1 VIWLKQKSRCNI
13 PVLALTLWW
22 VFLSVPVWGVGLGKI
37 SLLSS
42 LNEPLR
48 AKITLDNS
56 GQLRPSDVRVQL
68 ASKAIF
74 DELGVAWSYNLDD
87 LDVAIV
93 SERGGPLSVASDLGS
108 LGIELTS
115 KTAIVEPFLNF
126 VIEFEW
132 PNGRLVRE
140 YTVLLDPPVLVAP
153 MLVKGDSPQLSRP
166 APASSQTPSDSSPQS
181 NFKEAWTQS
190 GDTLWEI
197 ALANRPDRGTS
208 VQEMMLA
215 IQDRNPDAF
224 INQNIN
230 RLKAGYRLTMPTAE
244 DLAQLNFRDAVLEV
258 ADQNQSGL
266 GPTTGALVAQS
277 AQAVPAAEK
286 KSLGNSSSDDA
297 SLGVGGELVLIADAE
312 DDPIPKVSSDQSTM
326 ASELMRVSSALATAE
341 SEGEALK
348 GRLAALESQLAAVT
362 SAITVKDQQL
372 AMLQRQLQD
381 TPRGAAPAETNV
393 LFTPISLGLIMAVV
407 LLLVG
412 LLFMS
417 ARYQRLA
424 RALRAAPAAQSPDL
438 DRSVALSQSIVAT
451 DLAVKEA
458 PIVEAEAEGKAP
470 HVSEAL
476 ETASP
481 SVPEDAASGSIA
493 DNALEK
499 ENSAVQEAALRD
511 NITPIEAQNSED
523 QPEIDIDIE
532 IEDLSEDLDAL
543 DLDSLVELDDLDN
556 LDQLEEAAADDA
568 EIGLDGVGD
577 ALLEDE
583 DPASMLDLARAYI
596 DMGETASAKKLLNRV
611 KIVGL
616 STEVQEAEQML
627 ASLSPD

>member
-1 VIWLKQKSRCNI
+1 
-13 PVLALTLWW
+13 
-22 VFLSVPVWGVGLGKI
+22 
-37 SLLSS
+37 
-42 LNEPLR
+42 
-48 AKITLDNS
+48 
-56 GQLRPSDVRVQL
+56 
-68 ASKAIF
+68 
-74 DELGVAWSYNLDD
+74 
-87 LDVAIV
+87 
-93 SERGGPLSVASDLGS
+93 
-108 LGIELTS
+108 
-115 KTAIVEPFLNF
+115 
-126 VIEFEW
+126 
-132 PNGRLVRE
+132 
-140 YTVLLDPPVLVAP
+140 
-153 MLVKGDSPQLSRP
+153 
-166 APASSQTPSDSSPQS
+166 
-181 NFKEAWTQS
+181 
-190 GDTLWEI
+190 
-197 ALANRPDRGTS
+197 
-208 VQEMMLA
+208 
-215 IQDRNPDAF
+215 
-224 INQNIN
+224 
-230 RLKAGYRLTMPTAE
+230 
-244 DLAQLNFRDAVLEV
+244 
-258 ADQNQSGL
+258 
-266 GPTTGALVAQS
+266 
-277 AQAVPAAEK
+277 
-286 KSLGNSSSDDA
+286 
-297 SLGVGGELVLIADAE
+297 
-312 DDPIPKVSSDQSTM
+312 VSSDQSTM

-523 QPEIDIDIE
+523 QPEIDIE

-568 EIGLDGVGD
+568 EMVLDGVGD